1 MMIRTSVLVAL
12 MRLAIFGFAQNS
24 TFTITGRV
32 VDEKGNGI
40 GNVVVND
47 GRHFVRTDNTGTW
60 HFTTDT
66 AFCKFV
72 SISTPAAY
80 ELPHR
85 NGLSLFYKPMREV
98 VASKDN
104 NFVLTKRKKPCTT
117 FSYFAISDPQVLNEE
132 EMNRWRSET
141 VSDMRHVADSI
152 KKHREVIGMTL
163 GDLVFDNMNLY
174 DAYAKSCGSMG
185 ITVFQ
190 TIGNHDFDK
199 RYQDLHN
206 MRVGSPMYGEHFY
219 NNYFGPTDYSF
230 NIGKVHVITMKNIN
244 YVGYR
249 KYIEAVT
256 DQQLAWLE
264 NDLRYVP
271 KGSVVFLNMHAAG
284 WNKMSNG
291 GNFREGEDV
300 ERLLKDY
307 DVHFFCGHTHYF
319 QNVEVFP
326 TFYQHNIGA
335 ACGSWWA
342 GDYSVCGTPNG
353 YLVVDVDGNDVRWRF
368 KPTKGSFAD
377 QFRTYLPGQFRSQP
391 ATVVA
396 NVWDY
401 DNRCKVE
408 YYEDG
413 RHKGAMERFTDI
425 DDAYLV
431 QQITLGK
438 KAKSLTGHLFRFK
451 PSVGT
456 KQIKI
461 VFTNRFGEQYSQTY
475 KL

>member
-1 MMIRTSVLVAL
+1 MIRTSVFVAL
-12 MRLAIFGFAQNS
+12 MHLAISGFAQNS
-24 TFTITGRV
+24 TFTITGKV

-40 GNVVVND
+40 SNVVVND
-47 GRHFVRTDNTGTW
+47 GCHFVKTDNTGTW

-72 SISTPAAY
+72 SISTPSAY

-85 NGLSLFYKPMREV
+85 NGLALFYKPMREV
-98 VASKDN
+98 VTNKDN

-117 FSYFAISDPQVLNEE
+117 FSYLAISDPQVRNEE
-132 EMNRWRSET
+132 EMNRWRRET
-141 VSDMRHVADSI
+141 VNDMRHVADSL
-152 KKHREVIGMTL
+152 KKYREVIGMTL
-163 GDLVFDNMNLY
+163 GDLVFDKMNLY
-174 DAYAKSCGSMG
+174 DPYAESCSTMG
-185 ITVFQ
+185 ITMFQ
-190 TIGNHDFDK
+190 TIGNHDLDK
-199 RYQDLHN
+199 QYQDLHN
-206 MRVGSPMYGEHFY
+206 MRVGSPVYGEHVY
-219 NNYFGPTDYSF
+219 NSYFGPTDYSF

-244 YVGYR
+244 YVGYK

-264 NDLRYVP
+264 NDLRFVP
-271 KGSVVFLNMHAAG
+271 KGSVVFVNMHAAG
-284 WNKMSNG
+284 WNKIGND
-291 GNFREGEDV
+291 GNFREAKDV

-307 DVHFFCGHTHYF
+307 DVHFFCGHTHFY
-319 QNVEVFP
+319 QNIEVTP

-335 ACGSWWA
+335 ACGTWWA
-342 GDYSVCGTPNG
+342 GDYSVCGAPNG
-353 YLVVDVDGNDVRWRF
+353 YLVVDVDGNDVRWHF

-413 RHKGAMERFTDI
+413 QRKGAMEKFTDI

-438 KAKSLTGHLFRFK
+438 KANALTGHLFRFK